1 MDQNK
6 WKETLEEIWGQT
18 CKAAMDAG
26 DAARTGVKKAG
37 KATEDTVQYAR
48 LKWEEADLNARVR
61 RCLQRV
67 GEMVYAT
74 HTGDPTDSGDMQKA
88 LEAVDALKAEISA
101 QERALQAIRGV
112 SVCPAG
118 GHVNPSDHVFCSNV
132 FHWSHIMNDFVGNGI
147 VFFSNMIEDCIDIW
161 TNIIWMLNSIQNEEV
176 F

>member
-74 HTGDPTDSGDMQKA
+74 HTGDPTDSGDMEEVLQEIDRLREELRRRERQRMILRGQA
-88 LEAVDALKAEISA
+88 FCEACGA
-101 QERALQAIRGV
+101 
-112 SVCPAG
+112 
-118 GHVNPSDHVFCSNV
+118 
-132 FHWSHIMNDFVGNGI
+132 MNDGKSVY
-147 VFFSNMIEDCIDIW
+147 C
-161 TNIIWMLNSIQNEEV
+161 TNCGQPLERQAEK
-176 F
+176 